1 MTELETLL
9 ALGCTLNAGY
19 LDYYDGRQ
27 HYRFASAS
35 VNGTVTFEP
44 GGRVQLEAALAHFAD
59 AAMSA
64 PPSNPPTPEERGI
77 VGIVMAHDTTGAP
90 TTRVDAPE

>member
-1 MTELETLL
+1 MTELETFM
-9 ALGCTLNAGY
+9 AMGCVLNAGY

-27 HYRFASAS
+27 HYRFASVS
-35 VNGTVTFEP
+35 VDGAVKFNPNGRSE
-44 GGRVQLEAALAHFAD
+44 LDAAFAPLAD

-64 PPSNPPTPEERGI
+64 PPSDPPTPEERVIG
-77 VGIVMAHDTTGAP
+77 VVMAHDATGAP